1 MLRRRQASTRW
12 EREGTVRVT
21 TRGSGRGAG
30 HGQRWGARGE
40 SVSCVIG
47 GEQVRHVCEASA
59 SGLYHEP
66 QVDKYAC
73 KPPGG
78 KSRRLPILPSC
89 IVLSFR
95 LVVNATPVL
104 LVVLA
109 CVMNAPASWCN
120 LWPPL
125 SLSPSL
131 SCRLVSRP
139 ALPLRHAS
147 YGPLPA
153 LHSAGPL
160 FHPLNLFPLTLSPFT
175 RPFSPQTP
183 ASAELSSSN
192 GPPCRPL
199 PRPPMH
205 PRPRL
210 SYYNTPF
217 AQPSGQ
223 AYPFPSLLQ

>member
-1 MLRRRQASTRW
+1 MCHW
-12 EREGTVRVT
+12 
-21 TRGSGRGAG
+21 
-30 HGQRWGARGE
+30 
-40 SVSCVIG
+40 
-47 GEQVRHVCEASA
+47 GEQVRPVCEASA
-59 SGLYHEP
+59 AGLYHEP

-78 KSRRLPILPSC
+78 KSRGLLTLRSC

-104 LVVLA
+104 LVVFLA
-109 CVMNAPASWCN
+109 CVMNAPASSCN

-160 FHPLNLFPLTLSPFT
+160 VPPLYLFTLTLSPFT
-175 RPFSPQTP
+175 RPFSPKTP
-183 ASAELSSSN
+183 ACAELSSSN
-192 GPPCRPL
+192 GAPCRPL

-205 PRPRL
+205 PCPRL